1 MNASANKLNSDLRK
15 TINAA
20 FQWKMSFNLEAIKK
34 SKK

>member
-1 MNASANKLNSDLRK
+1 MNASANKLKSDLRK

-20 FQWKMSFNLEAIKK
+20 FQWKMNFNLEAINK